1 MTAVT
6 TADREFLPGPQIAT
20 ADSPPRTL
28 VQKLSRCASVSV
40 ITTVISLSTLTIATA
55 GLGVAAW
62 VANVLAVCI
71 ATVPSYSLN
80 RRWTWGL
87 TGPSDFR
94 RQVVPFWALA
104 FAGLLL
110 STLAVELTQVSGL
123 EAAMPS
129 PLLATGAVLAAHLS
143 GYAMLWVVQFI
154 VLDRVLFADESV

>member
-6 TADREFLPGPQIAT
+6 TADREFLPAAQPAL
-20 ADSPPRTL
+20 ADSSSRTL
-28 VQKLSRCASVSV
+28 RQKLSRCASVSV
-40 ITTVISLSTLTIATA
+40 ITTVISLGTLTIATA

-62 VANVLAVCI
+62 VANVLAVSI

-94 RQVVPFWALA
+94 RQVVPFWVLA

-123 EAAMPS
+123 AAAMPS
-129 PLLATGAVLAAHLS
+129 PLLATGAVLAANLS
-143 GYAMLWVVQFI
+143 GFAVLWVVQFV
-154 VLDRVLFADESV
+154 VLDRVLFAE

>member
-6 TADREFLPGPQIAT
+6 TADREFLSAPQPT
-20 ADSPPRTL
+20 AADEPSRTL
-28 VQKLSRCASVSV
+28 LQKLSRCASVSV

-62 VANVLAVCI
+62 VA
-71 ATVPSYSLN
+71 TVPSYSLN

-94 RQVVPFWALA
+94 RQVVPFWGLA

-129 PLLATGAVLAAHLS
+129 PFLATGAVLAAHLS
-143 GYAMLWVVQFI
+143 GYAVLWVVQFI
-154 VLDRVLFADESV
+154 VLDRVLFAD